1 VQKLAKFNWV
11 TTEIPDLLLIEPTV
25 FQDERGFF
33 MESYHKLEFA
43 ELGLKMDFVQDNH
56 SQSQKGVLRGLHFQT
71 EHAQGKLIRVIR
83 GRVWDVAVD
92 VRRGSPTLGRWFGV
106 VLSEQNKKMMYV
118 PAGFAHGFLTLE
130 DATEFIYKCTDYYY
144 PRYDGGIRF
153 DDPDIGIQWPF
164 KEYGLRK
171 EELLL
176 SEKDAKLPGLKELGI
191 KVNGMG

>member
-1 VQKLAKFNWV
+1 MAKFNLI
-11 TTEIPDLLLIEPTV
+11 TTEIPDLVIIEPTV

-33 MESYHKLEFA
+33 MESYHKKELA
-43 ELGLKMDFVQDNH
+43 GLGLKMDFVQDNH
-56 SQSQKGVLRGLHFQT
+56 SKSQKGVLRGLHLQT

-92 VRRGSPTLGRWFGV
+92 LRKASPTLGRWFGV
-106 VLSEQNKKMMYV
+106 LLSEQNKKMVYV

-144 PRYDGGIRF
+144 PEYEEGVRF
-153 DDPDIGIQWPF
+153 DDPDIGIKWPLA
-164 KEYGLRK
+164 EYGLRK

-176 SEKDAKLPGLKELGI
+176 SEKDAKLPTLREYSGFEFHSP
-191 KVNGMG
+191 VS